1 MKLSR
6 LLFIL
11 TAVAIGTAFHQTQAG
26 VDPNK
31 NVFVNE
37 NAADEKPKR
46 PKVPWLGLS
55 ARSVQPLESNQL
67 GLPEGFGLVVEYVF
81 HDSPAAKAGI
91 REHDILRKFNDQL
104 LVNPAQLKTLVCS
117 KNKGDV
123 VKLTFLRASEE
134 REVEVELG
142 EHEVP
147 AVAFRLIRPEDGG
160 GMIPVPADPSEELP
174 VANLKELFSNKPRS
188 LRGGVHARN
197 FDFDRSAASLT
208 DDSGTY
214 TLSKDGKS
222 ATFSASKD
230 GKEFFSG
237 PVSSEEDRAK
247 LPDDIRKKL
256 DSLEAMVGRAKQL
269 SDSNVPEEVTP
280 DESSK

>member
-1 MKLSR
+1 MKTSHLLLILSAAA
-6 LLFIL
+6 LG
-11 TAVAIGTAFHQTQAG
+11 AVPLAKAG

-31 NVFVNE
+31 NVFVSD
-37 NAADEKPKR
+37 NAEEEKPKR

-91 REHDILRKFNDQL
+91 AEHDILRKFNDQL

-123 VKLTFLRASEE
+123 VKLTFLRVGEE

-174 VANLKELFSNKPRS
+174 VANLKELLSGKPRS
-188 LRGGVHARN
+188 LRGGVHAKRL
-197 FDFDRSAASLT
+197 DFDRSAASLT

-222 ATFSASKD
+222 ATFAATKD

-237 PVSSEEDRAK
+237 PVTTEQDRAK
-247 LPDDIRKKL
+247 LPEDIRRKL
-256 DSLEAMVGRAKQL
+256 NSLEAMVGRAKQL
-269 SDSNVPEEVTP
+269 SEAEGAEEVKP
-280 DESSK
+280 EDPSE